1 MEQIDTPARHAAQFS
16 VEGRLISTEPYGS
29 GHINDTF
36 LVTTRAGD
44 TCRRYIMQHVNAHV
58 FRNPREVMDNILS
71 VTGHLRNAI
80 DRAGEDLQVLT
91 VVLTLC
97 GDAFW
102 TDPDGS
108 IWRMY
113 RFVENAV
120 SYDRADTPAL
130 FCESGRGFG
139 DFFRLLA
146 DYPAETLFET
156 IPHFHDTPARMRQLH
171 EAIVRDLAGKAAN
184 VQREIA
190 FALERETLAGALYA
204 DQQSGALPLRVTHND
219 TKLNNLL
226 LDARTGRSVCVI
238 DLDTVMPGLIA
249 YDFGD
254 SIRFGASTCPEDE
267 RELARCHFSI
277 EMFEAFARGYLER
290 AGGCLTDAE
299 LRSLPLGAI
308 IMTLECGVRF
318 LADHL
323 NGDVYFKIHRP
334 DHNLDRCRTQ
344 FRLVEEMEQKRPEM
358 ERIIAAIRRSAAAR

>member
-1 MEQIDTPARHAAQFS
+1 MEQIDTPARHAAQFA
-16 VEGRLISTEPYGS
+16 VEGRLIEAVPYGN

-36 LVTTRAGD
+36 VVTTRAGGV
-44 TCRRYIMQHVNAHV
+44 CRRYIMQHVNAHV
-58 FRNPREVMDNILS
+58 FRNPREVMQNILS
-71 VTGHLRNAI
+71 VTGHLRRAI
-80 DRAGEDLQVLT
+80 EKAGESLQVLT
-91 VVLTLC
+91 LVLTLR
-97 GDAFW
+97 GGAFW

-113 RFVENAV
+113 RFVEDAV
-120 SYDRADTPAL
+120 SYDRADTPEL

-156 IPHFHDTPARMRQLH
+156 IPHFHDTPARMRQLSA
-171 EAIVRDLAGKAAN
+171 AIASDTAGRAADVR
-184 VQREIA
+184 REIA
-190 FALERETLAGALYA
+190 FALEREELSGALYR
-204 DQQSGALPLRVTHND
+204 DQLSGALPLRVTHND

-226 LDARTGRSVCVI
+226 LDAHTGRSVCVI

-267 RELARCHFSI
+267 RDLARCHFSVD
-277 EMFEAFARGYLER
+277 MFAAFARGYLER
-290 AGGCLTDAE
+290 AGGSLTDAE

-318 LADHL
+318 LTDHL
-323 NGDVYFKIHRP
+323 SGDVYFKIHRP
-334 DHNLDRCRTQ
+334 GHNLDRCRTQ
-344 FRLVEEMEQKRPEM
+344 FRLVEEMERQRPEM
-358 ERIIAAIRRSAAAR
+358 ERIIADLCRDLAVR